1 MSSTTSKV
9 LTGCGL
15 GCLAFVIIGAALGWM
30 GYRWAQ
36 ETVATVETATEAQ
49 EELDSAFGRVRDFIP
64 PIDPGLPE
72 DRMEVFLAVRESLTV
87 PRNELAEAV
96 AGIAPSGGQSGVFSG
111 LRAATAG
118 VSIAPR
124 ALEFTRARN
133 DALLAEEMGLGEY
146 MWIYWMAYHALLGHP
161 PGESELHQSLAQREA
176 DGGSSH
182 VQFGGD
188 LDPERMTWRLRR
200 ELLAMLRNLARE
212 LADDPEREEWRRE
225 VEAEIA
231 VVEAHPGTVPW
242 QDGLPVMVVAD
253 LEPYRSRLEAS
264 YSSATNI
271 FELLV
276 LD

>member
-15 GCLAFVIIGAALGWM
+15 GCLALVIISVALGWM

-36 ETVATVETATEAQ
+36 DTVATVETATETQ
-49 EELDSAFGRVRDFIP
+49 EELDFAFGRARDFIP

-72 DRMEVFLAVRESLTV
+72 DRMKVFLAVRESLTV

-96 AGIAPSGGQSGVFSG
+96 AGLAPDGGQSGVFSG
-111 LRAATAG
+111 LRVATAG
-118 VSIAPR
+118 ASIAPR

-133 DALLAEEMGLGEY
+133 EILLAEEMGFGEY
-146 MWIYWMAYHALLGHP
+146 MWIYWMTYHALLGHP
-161 PGESELHQSLAQREA
+161 PGESELHQSLAERAA

-188 LDPERMTWRLRR
+188 LEPERMTWRLRR
-200 ELLAMLRNLARE
+200 ELLTMLRNLDEE
-212 LADDPEREEWRRE
+212 LADDPDREDWRRE

-231 VVEAHPGTVPW
+231 VVEGEPGRVPW
-242 QDGLPVMVVAD
+242 QDGLPASVIAD
-253 LEPYRSRLEAS
+253 LEPFRSRLEES
-264 YSSATNI
+264 YSPATNI